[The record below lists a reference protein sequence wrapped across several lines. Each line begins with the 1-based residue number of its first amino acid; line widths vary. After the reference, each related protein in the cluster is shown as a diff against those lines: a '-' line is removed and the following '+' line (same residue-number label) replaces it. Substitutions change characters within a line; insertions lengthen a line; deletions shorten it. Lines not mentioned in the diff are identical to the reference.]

1 MKNKIGLTLVTII
14 SLLQSCSKQEYVNI
28 PKNADG
34 SALITTVA
42 STTNTGITTLDDG
55 FTVTATLPNAKAGD
69 VMTTELL
76 AQQIPAGGSAYQLL
90 PITGTQKTVTVGSDL
105 KAAVTYTRAQALLV
119 NPNDVVTVTYAG
131 KTESALTSIALTKA
145 TSVTG
150 PLYATKAVNIFRN
163 AGAAYFAVTVSPKA
177 AAYTGTVTV
186 LKKVL
191 VGTVSVEKSEEL
203 SAILKKNGI
212 ALAWSSASYAY
223 GTQVPI
229 SGDDYAVGKDTM
241 YYAFVSK
248 VGNYTDT
255 VKMTVFANDPLFQL
269 TKSGTMVLGATTGG
283 VNMLDNSAVAASTSD
298 KATIGVT
305 AASLQISAGAAFA
318 AVSGNSISFVPSTSA
333 LYTAGNAVDI
343 QAAFDAGTSTATID
357 PIAGVPV
364 YAFKMITGGNTYYG
378 ILRITSVV
386 PGTSVAYEYKI
397 GSTYAQL
404 AILK

>member
-1 MKNKIGLTLVTII
+1 MKNKIGLTLVTIV

-34 SALITTVA
+34 SAYITTVA
-42 STTNTGITTLDDG
+42 STTNTGMTTLDNG
-55 FTVTATLPNAKAGD
+55 FSVTATLPNAKAGD
-69 VMTTELL
+69 EMVAELL
-76 AQQIPAGGSAYQLL
+76 AQQLPAGGSATQLL
-90 PITGTQKTVTVGSDL
+90 PIAGTQKKLIVGSDL
-105 KAAVTYTRAQALLV
+105 KVTVSYTRDQALYKNV
-119 NPNDVVTVTYAG
+119 NDQVTVTFAG
-131 KTESALTSIALTKA
+131 KTESAFTTVTMGLA
-145 TSVTG
+145 TSVKG
-150 PLYATKAVNIFRN
+150 PLYGGSAVNIRRN
-163 AGAAYFAVTVSPKA
+163 SGAAYFDVAVAPKA
-177 AAYTGTVTV
+177 AAYTGNVTV
-186 LKKVL
+186 M
-191 VGTVSVEKSEEL
+191 
-203 SAILKKNGI
+203 KKNGI
-212 ALAWSSASYAY
+212 ALPWSSTDFAY
-223 GTQVPI
+223 GTKVPI

-241 YYAFVSK
+241 YYQFVSK
-248 VGNYTDT
+248 VGSFSDT
-255 VKMTVFANDPLFQL
+255 VRMTVFANAPLYQL

-378 ILRITSVV
+378 ILSITSVV
-386 PGTSVAYEYKI
+386 PGTSVAYAYKI

>member
-1 MKNKIGLTLVTII
+1 MKNKIGLTLVTIV

-34 SALITTVA
+34 SAYITTVA
-42 STTNTGITTLDDG
+42 STTNTGMTTLDNA
-55 FTVTATLPNAKAGD
+55 FTVNATLPNAKAGD
-69 VMTTELL
+69 EMVAELL
-76 AQQIPAGGSAYQLL
+76 AQQLPSGASATQLL
-90 PITGTQKTVTVGSDL
+90 PIAGTQKKLIVGSDL
-105 KAAVTYTRAQALLV
+105 KVSVTYTRAEALLKNV
-119 NPNDVVTVTYAG
+119 NDVVTVTFAG
-131 KTESALTSIALTKA
+131 KTESAFTSITMGLA
-145 TSVTG
+145 TSVKG
-150 PLYATKAVNIFRN
+150 PLYGGSAVNIRRN
-163 AGAAYFAVTVSPKA
+163 SGAAYFDVAVAPKA
-177 AAYTGTVTV
+177 AAYTGNVTV
-186 LKKVL
+186 M
-191 VGTVSVEKSEEL
+191 
-203 SAILKKNGI
+203 KKNGI
-212 ALAWSSASYAY
+212 ALPWTSTDFAY
-223 GTQVPI
+223 GTKVPI

-241 YYAFVSK
+241 YYQFVSK
-248 VGNYTDT
+248 VGSFSDT
-255 VKMTVFANDPLFQL
+255 VRMTVFANAPLYQL

>member
-1 MKNKIGLTLVTII
+1 M
-14 SLLQSCSKQEYVNI
+14 LQSCSKQEYVNI

-34 SALITTVA
+34 SAYITTVA
-42 STTNTGITTLDDG
+42 STTNTGMTTLDNA
-55 FTVTATLPNAKAGD
+55 FTVNATLPNAKAGD
-69 VMTTELL
+69 EMVAELL
-76 AQQIPAGGSAYQLL
+76 AQQLPAGGSATQLL
-90 PITGTQKTVTVGSDL
+90 PIAGTQKKLIVGSDL
-105 KAAVTYTRAQALLV
+105 KVTVSYTRDQALYKNV
-119 NPNDVVTVTYAG
+119 NDQVTVTFAG
-131 KTESALTSIALTKA
+131 KTESAFTTITMGLA
-145 TSVTG
+145 TSVKG
-150 PLYATKAVNIFRN
+150 PLYGGSAVNIRRN
-163 AGAAYFAVTVSPKA
+163 SGAAYFDVAVAPKA
-177 AAYTGTVTV
+177 AAYTGNVTV
-186 LKKVL
+186 M
-191 VGTVSVEKSEEL
+191 
-203 SAILKKNGI
+203 KKNGI
-212 ALAWSSASYAY
+212 ALPWSSTDFAY
-223 GTQVPI
+223 GTKVPI

-241 YYAFVSK
+241 YYQFVSK
-248 VGNYTDT
+248 VGSFSDT
-255 VKMTVFANDPLFQL
+255 VRMTVFANAPLYQL

-378 ILRITSVV
+378 ILSITSVV
-386 PGTSVAYEYKI
+386 PGTSVAYAYKI

>member
-145 TSVTG
+145 TSVKG
-150 PLYATKAVNIFRN
+150 PLYATKAVNIYRN
-163 AGAAYFAVTVSPKA
+163 AGAAYFDVTVSPKA

-186 LKKVL
+186 
-191 VGTVSVEKSEEL
+191 
-203 SAILKKNGI
+203 LKKNGI

-248 VGNYTDT
+248 VGNYSDT

-269 TKSGTMVLGATTGG
+269 TKSGTMALGATTGG

-298 KATIGVT
+298 KAIIGVT
-305 AASLQISAGAAFA
+305 AASLQITAGAAWA
-318 AVSGNSISFVPSTSA
+318 AVSGNSISFVPSTTAVYDANKSEAIKA
-333 LYTAGNAVDI
+333 L
-343 QAAFDAGTSTATID
+343 FDAGTASATID

-364 YAFKMITGGNTYYG
+364 NIFKIVNGANTYYG
-378 ILRITSVV
+378 ILKITSVV
-386 PGTSVAYEYKI
+386 PGTSVAYEYKV
-397 GSTYAQL
+397 GNTYAQL